1 MKGKIVVLT
10 GGVGGAKLVLGL
22 TRILPP
28 DRITAIVN
36 TGDDFEHLGLRI
48 SPDID
53 TLLYTL
59 SQKANEQQGWGRE
72 GETWSFMDALRSLGG
87 EDWFLLGDGDLAIH
101 VLRTLR
107 STKGDRLSAI
117 TRDFAAAWGVET
129 TILPMTDDKVA
140 TFVTTDEGELPF
152 QRYFVERQCAPVV
165 RTVRFEGAG
174 SATAAPGVLEALS
187 NEDTDAIFIAPSNP
201 YLSVDPILS
210 IPGVRTALAAAKAP
224 VVAISPIV
232 DGKAVKGPTAKMMT
246 EMGLAV
252 TPATIALH
260 YAGLIDALLVDER
273 DAGDVAVPTASTDT
287 LMITL
292 DDRVRVAR
300 AALELARQ
308 VSG

>member
-1 MKGKIVVLT
+1 MTGKIVILT

-59 SQKANEQQGWGRE
+59 AHKANEQQGWGRKD
-72 GETWSFMDALRSLGG
+72 ETWRFMDALRSLGG

-107 STKGDRLSAI
+107 SAKGERLSAI
-117 TRDFAAAWGVET
+117 TRDFAGAWGVET

-140 TFVTTDEGELPF
+140 TFVTTDEGDLSF
-152 QRYFVERQCAPVV
+152 QHYFVERQCSPAV
-165 RTVRFEGAG
+165 RKIRFEGAA
-174 SATAAPGVLEALS
+174 SATPAPGVLEALS
-187 NEDTDAIFIAPSNP
+187 NEDTAAIFIAPSNP

-210 IPGVRTALAAAKAP
+210 IPGVREALAKAKAP
-224 VVAISPIV
+224 VVAISPIIG
-232 DGKAVKGPTAKMMT
+232 GKAVKGPTAKLMA
-246 EMGLAV
+246 EMGLIV

-273 DAGDVAVPTASTDT
+273 DTGDIAVPTASTDT

-292 DDRVRVAR
+292 DDRTRVAR
-300 AALELARQ
+300 AALESARQ
-308 VSG
+308 VSQ